1 MSVRTRAAGARLATI
16 AAGAVTVAVAVTQS
30 GGTASASGTEPTP
43 ASVGR
48 AQPGSGQVLDAV
60 LGLTRSSGGQTYRAS
75 GTYSAG
81 SALTS
86 LSGR

>member
-1 MSVRTRAAGARLATI
+1 MSVRTRAAGALLATI
-16 AAGAVTVAVAVTQS
+16 AAGAVTVAVTHS
-30 GGTASASGTEPTP
+30 GGTANASETGPTS

-48 AQPGSGQVLDAV
+48 AQPGSGHALDAM
-60 LGLTRSSGGQTYRAS
+60 LGLTRSSGGQTYRVS
-75 GTYSAG
+75 GMYSAG

>member
-1 MSVRTRAAGARLATI
+1 MPVRNRTAGALLATI
-16 AAGAVTVAVAVTQS
+16 VAGAVTVPLTQA
-30 GGTASASGTEPTP
+30 GGTANASGAQSTS

-48 AQPGSGQVLDAV
+48 AQQVGGVALEGV
-60 LGLTRSSGGQTYRAS
+60 LGLTRTAGGQTYRAA

-86 LSGR
+86 LGAR